1 MNKVKEFFSEI
12 ISGIPKWQLI
22 TICAV
27 CAAVI
32 IAAPAMGFFIPKGS
46 HAVSRGLE
54 ALREKD
60 SEYIEAATALEEETQ
75 KGAALRKSLSDKQT
89 ELEKFHTSQDNLEKI
104 TESNSTLEEER
115 NNLLAEVNEKQQR
128 LSALEASASTFA
140 NRIITW
146 SSGDYTVGTDVA
158 AGKYM
163 ITGVG
168 SIAIA
173 RDGKSIAN
181 KLLKADGEQFTLS
194 AGDKIH
200 IDGSAK
206 LTPQ

>member
-1 MNKVKEFFSEI
+1 MVFPRQFEVGTKK
-12 ISGIPKWQLI
+12 L
-22 TICAV
+22 
-27 CAAVI
+27 VI
-32 IAAPAMGFFIPKGS
+32 VAAPIVGFLVPKGS

-173 RDGKSIAN
+173 RDGKSIVN